1 MFDGFLDIV
10 LQPSNTS
17 YEYFILIALPDL
29 IFILFI
35 LFLFIILI
43 LFDQK
48 NLVAYR
54 TFIKLI
60 ICSIFLY
67 SLFLI
72 YMASVLPVSF
82 LF

>member
-1 MFDGFLDIV
+1 MVDGFFDIAV
-10 LQPSNTS
+10 QPLNTS

-43 LFDQK
+43 LLDQK

-60 ICSIFLY
+60 ICSLFLY

-72 YMASVLPVSF
+72 YMSSVLPISF